1 MKTWLCGL
9 TVVALAFSAC
19 TTKSGARR
27 DAEAAFQS
35 GQQLGQQQQQPMVYF
50 RGYVRRPA
58 VPWVEG
64 LTLAQ
69 ALVQADYTGAL
80 DPRVI
85 TVTRGGELHRIDVR
99 RLLNGRED
107 PLLEPGDLIEIQR

>member
-1 MKTWLCGL
+1 MRPLFCGL
-9 TVVALAFSAC
+9 IFVALAFSAC

-35 GQQLGQQQQQPMVYF
+35 GQQLGQQQQQPVVFF
-50 RGYVRRPA
+50 RGYVRRLA

-80 DPRVI
+80 DPRLI

-99 RLLNGRED
+99 RLLSGRED
-107 PLLEPGDLIEIQR
+107 PLLEPGDLVEIQR